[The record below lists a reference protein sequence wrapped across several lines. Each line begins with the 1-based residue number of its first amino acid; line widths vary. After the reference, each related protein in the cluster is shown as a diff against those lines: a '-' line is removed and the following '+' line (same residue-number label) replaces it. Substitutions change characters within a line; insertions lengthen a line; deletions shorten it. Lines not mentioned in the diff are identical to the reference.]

1 MRLRSEKVRLLYAN
15 IWQPVSAGILGAL
28 VLAAVMRN
36 VVDTAH
42 VVMWFIVLLAVSA
55 WRLCDARRFL
65 RSSLEEQANAQWLWR
80 FALGALVAGCTWGGG
95 GVLMFQGEQTDYV
108 AFLVIVLSGV
118 AAGSVTMLSAVWWVA
133 VCFIIPIS

>member
-55 WRLCDARRFL
+55 WRLCDAPSFF
-65 RSSLEEQANAQWLWR
+65 
-80 FALGALVAGCTWGGG
+80 FAVVAGRAGKGPVAVAIRSGSSGG
-95 GVLMFQGEQTDYV
+95 GVHMGRRWRLDV
-108 AFLVIVLSGV
+108 SG
-118 AAGSVTMLSAVWWVA
+118 
-133 VCFIIPIS
+133 